1 MVRTLRSLSVIGL
14 CGCLSLAA
22 IPAHGGIIPFNQ
34 FLEFS
39 FFDAGQSAAGCFP
52 ADPGGDFCIP
62 GAQLLAAPPWTFIAP
77 AGGATLV
84 VVDGFI
90 AGDRF
95 QLFDSGVSIGL
106 TSAPGTGDCGSD
118 PVSCLANAN
127 MSQGSF
133 TLAAGS
139 HSITLVAILS
149 PSGGGAGFLQV
160 KAEQVPELP
169 EPGLSALLT
178 VGLIALYGWRR
189 RSRKG

>member
-1 MVRTLRSLSVIGL
+1 MARTLRCLSVIGL
-14 CGCLSLAA
+14 CGCLGLTA
-22 IPAHGGIIPFNQ
+22 IPAHSGIIPFNQ

-39 FFDAGQSAAGCFP
+39 FFDAGQSGAGCFP

-62 GAQLLAAPPWTFIAP
+62 GGQLLDAPPWTFIAP
-77 AGGATLV
+77 AGGATLI

-90 AGDRF
+90 AGDQF

-106 TSAPGTGDCGSD
+106 TSAPGSGDCGSD
-118 PVSCLANAN
+118 PVSCLANPN

-139 HSITLVAILS
+139 HSITLVATLS

-160 KAEQVPELP
+160 KAEQVPEVP

-178 VGLIALYGWRR
+178 VGLLVLYRWGRR
-189 RSRKG
+189 AGRK